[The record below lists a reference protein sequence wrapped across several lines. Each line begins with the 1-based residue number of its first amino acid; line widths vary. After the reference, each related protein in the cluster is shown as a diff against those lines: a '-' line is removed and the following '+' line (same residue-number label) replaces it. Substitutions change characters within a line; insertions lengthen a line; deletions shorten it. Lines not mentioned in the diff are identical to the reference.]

1 MSSNNTQLTE
11 KDLVKRVLQG
21 DTLAFGVVV
30 GRTEGLVARI
40 VFKMIDNPEDRK
52 DIVQDIYLKTYM
64 NLAEF
69 QFRSKLSTWIAH
81 ITYNTCLNYLEKK
94 KLVLPGDDHQGEETG
109 EGDQQEHSV
118 TTADTGP
125 ETLIVKKELSGIL
138 AAEIERLRPL
148 FKTLIVLYHQEELSY
163 GEIAEITGL
172 PQGTIK
178 SYLFRARKALKEN
191 ILAQYKK
198 EEL

>member
-1 MSSNNTQLTE
+1 VSSNNTQLTE

-52 DIVQDIYLKTYM
+52 DIVQDIYLRTYK

-94 KLVLPGDDHQGEETG
+94 KLVLPGDDHHGEETG
-109 EGDQQEHSV
+109 EGDEQEHGV

-178 SYLFRARKALKEN
+178 SYLFRARKTLKEN

>member
-52 DIVQDIYLKTYM
+52 DIVQDIYLKTYK

-94 KLVLPGDDHQGEETG
+94 KLVLPGDDHHGEEVG
-109 EGDQQEHSV
+109 EEDQQEHGV

-138 AAEIERLRPL
+138 AAEIERLSPL

-178 SYLFRARKALKEN
+178 SYLFRARKTLKEN